1 MPKYFEHIMPFYR
14 FPISAKVWICFYT
27 IQSRV
32 STTVYSLTTF
42 SEFTPIQRLI
52 QINGNNLYMNK
63 IDIASTRLTDR
74 KAIGDFELKVPVNVY

>member
-1 MPKYFEHIMPFYR
+1 MPKHFEHIMPFYR
-14 FPISAKVWICFYT
+14 FPISAKVYT